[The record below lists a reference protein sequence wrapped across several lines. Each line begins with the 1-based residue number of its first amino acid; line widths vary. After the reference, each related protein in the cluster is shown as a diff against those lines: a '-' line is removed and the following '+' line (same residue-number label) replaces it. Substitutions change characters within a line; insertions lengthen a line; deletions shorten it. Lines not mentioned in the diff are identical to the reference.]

1 MERVQAVFADADPHL
16 WIEAWQT
23 HQRHLVYSTFTTNE
37 IVISTDFSAQFD
49 HKCAWTLTCEH
60 PPRSNQAVYV
70 VTHSPGVDDG
80 ERTVYTDVWRMFSE
94 MKGDALFH
102 NTALSHIVEY
112 YANEL
117 PGLEQ
122 AHVFTDGCRGQY
134 KGRRNFAKIAAFPSL
149 SLHKGVKLRHHFA
162 ASHHFKG
169 PHDAFGKDPK
179 FLARM
184 AERHQRARIATT
196 HDLYQFCVQTM
207 PAPKKLTA
215 KQIVTGL
222 AKKDLA
228 ELQRKPPSELPPH
241 LRPAAPECGAA
252 EGTAEAG
259 VGGGGGGSRTEAE
272 GEAEGDS
279 DGEGCDGDG
288 GDGEMRCAG
297 RSGAEAGEADEDAE
311 GEGDAEAE
319 LLAAAVEGEQDVA
332 EGGEGDGAPSDAEE
346 EAEGAGDFEFVFDET
361 GARVRPEEE
370 AAREAAAD
378 AADEIEARGTA
389 TLAPRKRR
397 RRVIQIT
404 EQAAGQEHTKE
415 GDVREVEQGPRKPGI
430 FTARRY
436 FWGYYAPAN
445 QGGSTCTVVPLG
457 QVAKPGEC
465 HALLDAAANTDA
477 DAVAGS
483 NATYEYAGMDAAQ
496 PEMLFTRTFTCACA
510 ACRRPGTV
518 SVSYREC
525 PFMTSTGRWRQQTVH
540 SAHGV
545 ARVAAQSRQKVQD
558 FAKRTQPDQMFAV
571 FGSFTDGGRPYW
583 LLLCKKGGIH
593 CTKRIEAGGW
603 EHNSQGHLDN

>member
-1 MERVQAVFADADPHL
+1 
-16 WIEAWQT
+16 
-23 HQRHLVYSTFTTNE
+23 
-37 IVISTDFSAQFD
+37 
-49 HKCAWTLTCEH
+49 
-60 PPRSNQAVYV
+60 
-70 VTHSPGVDDG
+70 
-80 ERTVYTDVWRMFSE
+80 
-94 MKGDALFH
+94 
-102 NTALSHIVEY
+102 
-112 YANEL
+112 
-117 PGLEQ
+117 
-122 AHVFTDGCRGQY
+122 
-134 KGRRNFAKIAAFPSL
+134 
-149 SLHKGVKLRHHFA
+149 
-162 ASHHFKG
+162 
-169 PHDAFGKDPK
+169 
-179 FLARM
+179 
-184 AERHQRARIATT
+184 
-196 HDLYQFCVQTM
+196 
-207 PAPKKLTA
+207 
-215 KQIVTGL
+215 
-222 AKKDLA
+222 
-228 ELQRKPPSELPPH
+228 
-241 LRPAAPECGAA
+241 
-252 EGTAEAG
+252 
-259 VGGGGGGSRTEAE
+259 
-272 GEAEGDS
+272 
-279 DGEGCDGDG
+279 
-288 GDGEMRCAG
+288 MRCDDC
-297 RSGAEAGEADEDAE
+297 SGAEAGGAGEDAE

-332 EGGEGDGAPSDAEE
+332 EGGVGDEAPSDAEE

-378 AADEIEARGTA
+378 AADEVEARGTA
-389 TLAPRKRR
+389 TTLAPRKRR

-404 EQAAGQEHTKE
+404 AQAAGQEHTKE
-415 GDVREVEQGPRKPGI
+415 GDVRQVEQGPRKPGI

-510 ACRRPGTV
+510 ACCRPGTV

-525 PFMTSTGRWRQQTVH
+525 PFMASTGRWHQQTVH

-558 FAKRTQPDQMFAV
+558 FAKRAQPDQIFAV

-583 LLLCKKGGIH
+583 LLLCKKGAYAYTAPKGLKQEDGSTIRKGTWIIDAH
-593 CTKRIEAGGW
+593 WYASTSE
-603 EHNSQGHLDN
+603 SQERRSYKLLGDSLVHVPVQSLVQETDLHFERSSRHDSILGDECHLKIMRWNFSNVAQ